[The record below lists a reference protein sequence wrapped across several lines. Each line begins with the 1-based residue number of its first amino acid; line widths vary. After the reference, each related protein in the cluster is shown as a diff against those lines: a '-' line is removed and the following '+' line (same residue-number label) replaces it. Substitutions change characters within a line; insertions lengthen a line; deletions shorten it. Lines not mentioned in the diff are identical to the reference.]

1 MIFKRGELKELWP
14 FYLYYLIFGLSS
26 LIMPFMIIYFRELN
40 LTFFQIALITS
51 GFSIGMM
58 LFEVPTGAFAD
69 GLSRK
74 ISVIIGFLMNA
85 LAILL
90 FPFFDNAYILFAL
103 WTFAGIGMSF
113 ISGAEEA
120 WVVDNLRKAKKKE
133 LQQEYFIKAGSIAS
147 FGAIFAPLLGALFV
161 KSYPIKWLWL
171 IFGAGFLI
179 NATILSFFAKELYK
193 PKRVSFLKSLKE
205 TFSNAAKGL
214 KFTYNH
220 KIIFLLVLGGAF
232 AILMEFASDGWQPL
246 LVNLSMPKYGLG
258 IMFSVVA
265 AVSMVVPFLSR
276 LLLRFKVKNAI
287 AVTVA
292 IRMLLLFSL
301 IFIYPPMFMLAAII
315 YVFNNGI
322 WYLNNPLLQSYFH
335 KFIPTKIRATVISTK
350 SMFNK
355 LIIVLSTLAAGVLM
369 DSFGPQKIIALGSL
383 FGIFAIWCYLK
394 IKD

>member
-1 MIFKRGELKELWP
+1 MLFKKGELKELWP

-26 LIMPFMIIYFRELN
+26 LIMPFMIIYFRDLN
-40 LTFFQIALITS
+40 FSFLQIAIIIS
-51 GFSIGMM
+51 GFSIGQF

-74 ISVIIGFLMNA
+74 VSVIIGFLMNA
-85 LAILL
+85 FAILL
-90 FPFFDNAYILFAL
+90 FPLFDSPYALFAL
-103 WTFAGIGMSF
+103 WTFSGIGMSF

-120 WVVDNLRKAKKKE
+120 WVVDNLHKAKKKE
-133 LQQEYFIKAGSIAS
+133 LQQEYFIKAASIAA

-161 KSYPIKWLWL
+161 KSHPIKWLWL

-179 NATILSFFAKELYK
+179 NAIILSVFAKELYK

-205 TFSNAAKGL
+205 TFKNGAKGI
-214 KFTYNH
+214 KFTFSH
-220 KIIFLLVLGGAF
+220 KVILLLVLGGAF
-232 AILMEFASDGWQPL
+232 AIFMEFASDGWQPL

-276 LLLRFKVKNAI
+276 LLLRFKIKNVIAI
-287 AVTVA
+287 T
-292 IRMLLLFSL
+292 ILLNMILLFSL
-301 IFIYPPMFMLAAII
+301 IFLSPPMFMVAAII
-315 YVFNNGI
+315 FVFNNGI
-322 WYLNNPLLQSYFH
+322 WYLNNPLLQSYLH

-355 LIIVLSTLAAGVLM
+355 LVIILGSLAAGVLM
-369 DSFGPQKIIALGSL
+369 DYFGPQKVIAFGGF

>member
-1 MIFKRGELKELWP
+1 MLFKKSELKELWP
-14 FYLYYLIFGLSS
+14 FYLYYLIFGLSG
-26 LIMPFMIIYFRELN
+26 LIFPFMIIYFRDLN
-40 LTFFQIALITS
+40 LTFFQIALIIS
-51 GFSIGMM
+51 GFNIGMA

-85 LAILL
+85 FAILL
-90 FPFFDNAYILFAL
+90 FPLFDSPYILFAL
-103 WTFAGIGMSF
+103 WTFSGIGMSF
-113 ISGAEEA
+113 VSGAEEA
-120 WVVDNLRKAKKKE
+120 WIVDNLRKAKKKY
-133 LQQEYFIKAGSIAS
+133 LQQEYFIKAASIGA

-161 KSYPIKWLWL
+161 KSHPIKWLWF

-179 NATILSFFAKELYK
+179 NAIIVSLFAKELYK
-193 PKRVSFLKSLKE
+193 PKRVSFLKSFKE
-205 TFSNAAKGL
+205 TFKNGVKGI
-214 KFTYNH
+214 KFTFSH
-220 KIIFLLVLGGAF
+220 KVILLLVLGGAF

-265 AVSMVVPFLSR
+265 AISMVVPFLSR
-276 LLLRFKVKNAI
+276 LLLKFKVKNVI
-287 AVTVA
+287 AVTLVFN
-292 IRMLLLFSL
+292 MLLLFSL
-301 IFIYPPMFMLAAII
+301 IFLYPPMFMVAATIFI
-315 YVFNNGI
+315 FNNGI

-355 LIIVLSTLAAGVLM
+355 LVVILGSIVAGVLM
-369 DSFGPQKIIALGSL
+369 DYFGPQKVIALGSL

>member
-1 MIFKRGELKELWP
+1 MLFKKGELKELWP
-14 FYLYYLIFGLSS
+14 FYLYYLIYGFSS
-26 LIMPFMIIYFRELN
+26 LIMPFMIIYFRDLS
-40 LTFFQIALITS
+40 LTFFQIAVITS

-85 LAILL
+85 AAILM
-90 FPFFDNAYILFAL
+90 FPFFNSPYVLFAL

-120 WVVDNLRKAKKKE
+120 WVVDNLHKAKKKE
-133 LQQEYFIKAGSIAS
+133 LQQEYFIKAASIVA

-161 KSYPIKWLWL
+161 KSHPIKWLWL

-179 NATILSFFAKELYK
+179 NAIILSLFAKELYK
-193 PKRVSFLKSLKE
+193 PKRVSFLKSFKE
-205 TFSNAAKGL
+205 TFKNGAKGI
-214 KFTYNH
+214 KFTFNH
-220 KIIFLLVLGGAF
+220 KVILLLVLGGAF
-232 AILMEFASDGWQPL
+232 AILMESASDGWQPL
-246 LVNLSMPKYGLG
+246 LVNFSMPKYGLG
-258 IMFSVVA
+258 IIFSIVA

-276 LLLRFKVKNAI
+276 FLLKFKVKNAI
-287 AVTVA
+287 AITLA
-292 IRMLLLFSL
+292 FNMLLLFSL
-301 IFIYPPMFMLAAII
+301 IFLYPPMFMFAAII
-315 YVFNNGI
+315 FVFNNGI

-355 LIIVLSTLAAGVLM
+355 LAIILSSLAAGVLM
-369 DSFGPQKIIALGSL
+369 DSFGPQKVIALGSL